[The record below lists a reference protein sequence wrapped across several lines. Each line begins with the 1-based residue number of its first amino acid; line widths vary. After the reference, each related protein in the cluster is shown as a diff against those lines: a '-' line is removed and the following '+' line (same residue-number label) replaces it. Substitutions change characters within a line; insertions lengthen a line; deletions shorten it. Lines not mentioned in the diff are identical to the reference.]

1 MVLIRITRMLRGW
14 ISMFKQ
20 EVGALLEGMIVQL
33 EELSRRPEQ
42 NCQAGWRRSL
52 SSQLVPLGVQ
62 SLAYVRSDFDV
73 AESLVMSK
81 WARLFCF

>member
-1 MVLIRITRMLRGW
+1 
-14 ISMFKQ
+14 MFKQ

-33 EELSRRPEQ
+33 EELSRRPVQ

-62 SLAYVRSDFDV
+62 SSVDAKSDLSM
-73 AESLVMSK
+73 AESYNEQLVQTM
-81 WARLFCF
+81 FVV